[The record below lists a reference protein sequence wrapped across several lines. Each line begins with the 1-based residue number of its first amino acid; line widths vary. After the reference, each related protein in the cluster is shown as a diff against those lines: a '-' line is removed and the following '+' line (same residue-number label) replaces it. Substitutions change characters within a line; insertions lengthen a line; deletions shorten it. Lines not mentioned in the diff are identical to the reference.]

1 MKNIYILTKEGNSF
15 NEKGQRSVHE
25 QIRKAYNEKEDEQFM
40 DNMGDYYNDPKK
52 LVESMEYCVYEGIAC
67 YVVISERKYGTW
79 AFGDQHIKDIIK
91 ILKDNPDGHS
101 WQLIMDNLCTPIRD
115 EYHRLVA
122 EGLAEPIEGEKY

>member
-40 DNMGDYYNDPKK
+40 DN
-52 LVESMEYCVYEGIAC
+52 
-67 YVVISERKYGTW
+67 
-79 AFGDQHIKDIIK
+79 
-91 ILKDNPDGHS
+91 
-101 WQLIMDNLCTPIRD
+101 LCTPIRD
-115 EYHRLVA
+115 EHHRLVA